1 MSERPK
7 EIEQLR
13 KDMRT
18 FPDVAPRED
27 KIYFDLH
34 HLKVEIV
41 DKPVNPYKAIYTLVT
56 STWGSRSRWWHR
68 WEEATPEGRMS
79 VVEAA
84 LQGKTLPAALECPSF
99 TFKIQGMSRS
109 AYDQLARER
118 YSGVGSMGMRDDA
131 HLDAALVLPQ
141 KLMKYAGDIET
152 WWRLTKDLYQKI
164 VQVGKES
171 WQTGRFL
178 LPMGVEWRFTWTLN
192 YRALQSMLAKR
203 LCFSEQFDTVA
214 VAWKIWDELRLTFPL
229 LAAYCLPA
237 CDKAHRCLYSEAY
250 SLSELFGNLFL
261 PCGRWPST
269 EKPYAI
275 FNEASTTKE
284 EIMKITGICIP
295 KPEDWSFI
303 LEEARR
309 KDRRFFIEK
318 GEASAP
324 RKLKLYKCP
333 YCGEAIEGYNDFMV
347 HKLGCRKKRADD

>member
-1 MSERPK
+1 
-7 EIEQLR
+7 
-13 KDMRT
+13 
-18 FPDVAPRED
+18 
-27 KIYFDLH
+27 
-34 HLKVEIV
+34 
-41 DKPVNPYKAIYTLVT
+41 
-56 STWGSRSRWWHR
+56 
-68 WEEATPEGRMS
+68 
-79 VVEAA
+79 
-84 LQGKTLPAALECPSF
+84 
-99 TFKIQGMSRS
+99 
-109 AYDQLARER
+109 
-118 YSGVGSMGMRDDA
+118 
-131 HLDAALVLPQ
+131 
-141 KLMKYAGDIET
+141 
-152 WWRLTKDLYQKI
+152 
-164 VQVGKES
+164 
-171 WQTGRFL
+171 
-178 LPMGVEWRFTWTLN
+178 
-192 YRALQSMLAKR
+192 MLAKR

-214 VAWKIWDELRLTFPL
+214 VAWKIWNELLLTFPL

-324 RKLKLYKCP
+324 RRLKLYKCP
-333 YCGEAIEGYNDFMV
+333 YCGEAIEGYNDFMA
-347 HKLGCRKKRADD
+347 HKLSCRKKRADD